1 MTDAEFD
8 VIGIGNAIVDVI
20 SHASD
25 DFLIDH
31 GLDKGAMSLID
42 ADAGHRLYERMGPG
56 IESSGGSAA
65 NTIACMASLGANCGF
80 IGKVADDLLGEVFS
94 HDIRSLGVAFDN
106 LPLVGG
112 KPTARC
118 LILVTP
124 DAERTMNT
132 YLGASTELY
141 PQDIDPTRIARSKVT
156 YLEGYLWDPPH
167 AKQAFLKAAQAARD
181 AGRKV
186 ALSLSDA
193 FCVDRHREDFL
204 ELLKGHVDLLFAN
217 EEEIKA
223 LYRVDEFDAA
233 LQQVRGHCEVAAL
246 TRGSKGSVVVAG
258 DEVHVVDCEPV
269 SHVMDT
275 TGAGDAFAAGFLWGY
290 TRGLDPARCAH
301 AGGIASAEVI
311 SHMGARP
318 EEDLRVLVADRLGVR
333 DGAAR

>member
-1 MTDAEFD
+1 MADAELD

-20 SHASD
+20 SHAED
-25 DFLIDH
+25 GFLSEH
-31 GLDKGAMSLID
+31 GLDKGAMTLID
-42 ADAGHRLYERMGPG
+42 ADAAHRLYERMGPG

-65 NTIACMASLGANCGF
+65 NTIACMASLGSDCGF

-94 HDIRSLGVAFDN
+94 HDIRSLGVQFDN
-106 LPLVGG
+106 LPLLGG

-141 PQDIDPTRIARSKVT
+141 PEDIQPERIARAKVT

-186 ALSLSDA
+186 SLSLSDA
-193 FCVDRHREDFL
+193 FCVGRHREDFL

-223 LYRVDEFDAA
+223 LYQVKEFDEA

-246 TRGSKGSVVVAG
+246 TRGAKGSVVVTG
-258 DEVHVVDCEPV
+258 DEVHLVDCEPV
-269 SHVMDT
+269 AHVMDT

-290 TRGLDPARCAH
+290 TRGLNPAQCAH

-318 EEDLRVLVADRLGVR
+318 EEDLQALVAKKLGV
-333 DGAAR
+333 